1 MTSVVIWRYR
11 ENKLELQGG
20 RAGGGTVGRAARPP
34 NIMAGE
40 TLEGYF
46 NVKYQKAL
54 LPLVDFDKSL
64 VLEFCDLTTDQAP
77 FLLLPPFLLILLFI

>member
-1 MTSVVIWRYR
+1 MIFFS
-11 ENKLELQGG
+11 EEFQGG
-20 RAGGGTVGRAARPP
+20 PPSQDNGRGNTGR
-34 NIMAGE
+34 
-40 TLEGYF
+40 LF